1 MWIILVQEGGG
12 SSKTDQRVQRNDQLD
27 LSRFWKSLGS
37 VTLHRSYLVSD
48 SVGKECKGNGRSSVM
63 DKCSAGQ
70 VSLGFLSQMEK
81 NDHPARCVHRSL
93 GFCRQFL
100 VLPLAISLQA
110 DINQV

>member
-27 LSRFWKSLGS
+27 LSRFWESLGS

-63 DKCSAGQ
+63 EKMLSWAGLAGLSITEKREWPTTRRD
-70 VSLGFLSQMEK
+70 VYIDRSDFVASLLLFYL
-81 NDHPARCVHRSL
+81 
-93 GFCRQFL
+93 
-100 VLPLAISLQA
+100 
-110 DINQV
+110 